1 MVLQLQLIMK
11 KTLCT
16 SSLFVYGNS
25 LDTHQHVHKVLS
37 LTTNRNPAEAAPTII
52 MASASATE
60 AAATGSSSS
69 ANGAS
74 GGDGETAGTTLPL
87 FATRKAEVM
96 VRTQSTALTR
106 MVGVGAAHWLIVWVL
121 CR

>member
-1 MVLQLQLIMK
+1 
-11 KTLCT
+11 
-16 SSLFVYGNS
+16 
-25 LDTHQHVHKVLS
+25 
-37 LTTNRNPAEAAPTII
+37 
-52 MASASATE
+52 MASASASAAE
-60 AAATGSSSS
+60 AAATGRSSS

-96 VRTQSTALTR
+96 VRTHSTALY
-106 MVGVGAAHWLIVWVL
+106 GSNGGGGWLIVWVL

>member
-1 MVLQLQLIMK
+1 
-11 KTLCT
+11 
-16 SSLFVYGNS
+16 
-25 LDTHQHVHKVLS
+25 
-37 LTTNRNPAEAAPTII
+37 

-60 AAATGSSSS
+60 AAAGSSS

-96 VRTQSTALTR
+96 VRTHSTALAR
-106 MVGVGAAHWLIVWVL
+106 MVGVGAAVPIGSLLFGCCVDDWHAGCGEDLGSVHS
-121 CR
+121 CT